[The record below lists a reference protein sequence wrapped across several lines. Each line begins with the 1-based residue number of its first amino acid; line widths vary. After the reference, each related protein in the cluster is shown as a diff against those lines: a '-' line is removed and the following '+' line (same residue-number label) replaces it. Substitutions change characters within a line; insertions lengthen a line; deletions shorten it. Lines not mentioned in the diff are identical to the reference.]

1 MHQGSLRAPRNG
13 PLGPS
18 TNNTP
23 ALARADNPRGE
34 SGAAATGPPWGCGHE
49 NMPYGLTYLRWHR
62 RVEYTSSCMVHFG
75 SEGPVKIG
83 EIIQELEVLPE
94 EPVIVPKPESETT
107 APETVSETRG

>member
-1 MHQGSLRAPRNG
+1 
-13 PLGPS
+13 
-18 TNNTP
+18 
-23 ALARADNPRGE
+23 
-34 SGAAATGPPWGCGHE
+34 
-49 NMPYGLTYLRWHR
+49 
-62 RVEYTSSCMVHFG
+62 MVHFG